1 MKFFDCFEGYSWCV
15 DEKGKFI
22 EGTIVQPSID
32 CKEDCPLADCKK
44 DNWTQVY
51 SQNTPLSSFESCKLG
66 DCNIRVDEDNFIN
79 FNLLKPSG
87 PYNFKLQWESKGE
100 TQYMTWV
107 QDKNPLASVN
117 QDMNAQNVAYSNN
130 LWPFDGFN
138 GLSLS
143 SRGDDRTL
151 IDGLGKHNDWW
162 YSVGYKKSG

>member
-1 MKFFDCFEGYSWCV
+1 M
-15 DEKGKFI
+15 
-22 EGTIVQPSID
+22 
-32 CKEDCPLADCKK
+32 
-44 DNWTQVY
+44 
-51 SQNTPLSSFESCKLG
+51 SSFESCKLG
-66 DCNIRVDEDNFIN
+66 DCNIKIDYDNFIN
-79 FNLLKPSG
+79 FDLLKPSG
-87 PYNFKLQWESKGE
+87 PYQFKLHWESKGE
-100 TQYMTWV
+100 KQYMTWD